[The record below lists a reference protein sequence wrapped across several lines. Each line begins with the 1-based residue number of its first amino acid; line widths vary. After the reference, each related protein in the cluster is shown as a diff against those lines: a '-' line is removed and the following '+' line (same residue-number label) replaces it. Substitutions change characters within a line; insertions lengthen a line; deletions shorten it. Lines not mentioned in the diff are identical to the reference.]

1 MIGAVVAALLLAFP
15 PQAPPQNPPPPAAQ
29 APPAGQAQ
37 PPPATPPDPAQAK
50 PPQPATPPKPWA
62 TFCCFE
68 KGRAEKDGLVTVVY
82 ELSHVPSPPNPLN
95 PPQHTQGLEEFQKM
109 LLPYLTP
116 GKGRIELSNRLNSFA
131 VTDTKENIAYVEKM
145 LQLIHKADA
154 PILIEARVVEL
165 RWDKNLQ
172 IGIEGNLGGTA
183 GFWAQN
189 ASSGSFL

>member
-37 PPPATPPDPAQAK
+37 PPPAKPPDPAQAK

-109 LLPYLTP
+109 LDLCRMSYQ
-116 GKGRIELSNRLNSFA
+116 EL
-131 VTDTKENIAYVEKM
+131 
-145 LQLIHKADA
+145 A
-154 PILIEARVVEL
+154 PQPATSPHARFDVLEWVPLEP
-165 RWDKNLQ
+165 
-172 IGIEGNLGGTA
+172 
-183 GFWAQN
+183 
-189 ASSGSFL
+189 